1 MQALLESLA
10 SALNHDPILATYA
23 IAWLALNIWG
33 VAVVILAYCSRLQ
46 ERADEVAARDR
57 VIGLEGTGL
66 RRGGGRENG
75 RERGDREGAADH
87 GRR

>member
-23 IAWLALNIWG
+23 IAWLVLNIWG

-46 ERADEVAARDR
+46 ERASASCPTPHR
-57 VIGLEGTGL
+57 LFPQ
-66 RRGGGRENG
+66 RRP
-75 RERGDREGAADH
+75 
-87 GRR
+87 RR

>member
-46 ERADEVAARDR
+46 ERPRSTCPTPHR
-57 VIGLEGTGL
+57 LFPQ
-66 RRGGGRENG
+66 RR
-75 RERGDREGAADH
+75 H
-87 GRR
+87 RR

>member
-46 ERADEVAARDR
+46 ERARSTCPTPHR
-57 VIGLEGTGL
+57 LFPQ
-66 RRGGGRENG
+66 RRHHR
-75 RERGDREGAADH
+75 
-87 GRR
+87 

>member
-23 IAWLALNIWG
+23 IAWLVLNTWG

-46 ERADEVAARDR
+46 ERASSSCPTPHR
-57 VIGLEGTGL
+57 LFPQ
-66 RRGGGRENG
+66 RRP
-75 RERGDREGAADH
+75 
-87 GRR
+87 RR